1 MPEHPEQ
8 QPRERPE
15 ELAEEPEEPPEEGG
29 GRFQHVAAARRE
41 SLERLRA
48 EGIEPFALGFDKD
61 ADAAEVVA
69 EFGDIEPG
77 AETGARRSLAGR
89 VVLLR
94 RHGRV
99 AFVVIRDR
107 SGDLQLFLSED
118 TLPAEGW
125 ALLDE
130 VNLGDIVGAAGQV
143 VRTRRGELSL
153 KADRLVMLTK
163 SLRPPP
169 EKWKGVQDPELKVR
183 QRYVQL
189 FADPEYRSVVDARAR
204 VLHAFREELE
214 GRGFVEVETPVL
226 HPTAGGAIARPFV
239 THHRALD
246 VDLYLRIA
254 LELYLKRLLV
264 GGLERVYEIG
274 RNFRNEGIDRDHN
287 PEFTM
292 LEAYQAYGDYHRMM
306 ELGQALVT
314 RAARAVRGTLR
325 FDYLGR
331 ELDLGGDWRRIT
343 VLGAVSEATGEEV
356 RLDDREG
363 LAGLAA
369 RHGITPEPSWGPGKL
384 VYELFEKLVERTLW
398 QPTFVMD
405 FPREVSPLAR
415 PHRENPELTEH
426 VDLIITGTEI
436 IPAYSEM
443 TDPIEQ
449 RRSFDIQARARQE
462 GEEETHPMD
471 EDFLT
476 ALEYGM
482 PPAGGLGLGVD
493 RLLMILTDQPSIRD
507 VILFPHVRPEEPS

>member
-1 MPEHPEQ
+1 MPEPSEV
-8 QPRERPE
+8 
-15 ELAEEPEEPPEEGG
+15 GG
-29 GRFQHVAAARRE
+29 QSQHVLAARRE
-41 SLERLRA
+41 SLERLRGR
-48 EGIEPFALGFDKD
+48 GIEPFALRFDKD
-61 ADAAEVVA
+61 ADAAAVNE
-69 EFGDIEPG
+69 EFGGIDPG
-77 AETGARRSLAGR
+77 AETGVGRSLAGR

-99 AFVVIRDR
+99 AFAVIRDR
-107 SGDLQLFLSED
+107 SGDLQLFLSEEVLD
-118 TLPAEGW
+118 PESW
-125 ALLDE
+125 ALLE
-130 VNLGDIVGAAGQV
+130 ELNLGDIVGATGEIV
-143 VRTRRGELSL
+143 KTRRGELSL

-169 EKWKGVQDPELKVR
+169 EKWKGIQDSELRIR

-189 FADPEYRSVVDARAR
+189 FADPEYRAVVHARAR
-204 VLHAFREELE
+204 VLHAFRSELDR
-214 GRGFVEVETPVL
+214 RGFVEVETPVL

-254 LELYLKRLLV
+254 LELYLKRVLV

-292 LEAYQAYGDYHRMM
+292 LEVYQAYGDYHSMM
-306 ELGQALVT
+306 ELGQALIT
-314 RAARAVRGTLR
+314 AAALAVRGALA
-325 FDYLGR
+325 FDYQGR
-331 ELDLGGDWRRIT
+331 PLDLGGEWRRIT
-343 VLGAVSEATGEEV
+343 VLGAVSDTVGQEV
-356 RLDDREG
+356 TLDDRER
-363 LAGLAA
+363 LATLA
-369 RHGITPEPSWGPGKL
+369 REHGVEVDRRWGPGKIVL
-384 VYELFEKLVERTLW
+384 QLFEKLVEATLW
-398 QPTFVMD
+398 DPTFVMD

-415 PHRENPELTEH
+415 PHRENPQLTEH
-426 VDLIITGTEI
+426 VDLVITGTEI

-443 TDPIEQ
+443 TDPVEQ
-449 RRSFDIQARARQE
+449 RRSFEIQAEARKE

-471 EDFLT
+471 EDFLL

-493 RLLMILTDQPSIRD
+493 RLLMILADQPSIRD

>member
-1 MPEHPEQ
+1 MI
-8 QPRERPE
+8 
-15 ELAEEPEEPPEEGG
+15 EPPGGVPAPDEGG
-29 GRFQHVAAARRE
+29 RLQHVVAARHE
-41 SLERLRA
+41 SLERLRGK
-48 EGIEPFALGFDKD
+48 GIEPFALGFDKD
-61 ADAAEVVA
+61 ADVADVVA
-69 EFGDIEPG
+69 EFGGLQPG
-77 AETGARRSLAGR
+77 DESGARRSLAGR

-94 RHGRV
+94 RHGKV

-107 SGDLQLFLSED
+107 SGDLQLFLTDD

-125 ALLDE
+125 GLLDE
-130 VNLGDIVGAAGQV
+130 LNLGDIVGATGQV

-153 KADRLVMLTK
+153 QADRLVLLTK

-169 EKWKGVQDPELKVR
+169 EKWKGIQDPELKVR
-183 QRYVQL
+183 LRPVQL
-189 FADPEYRSVVDARAR
+189 FSDPVYREVVSARAK
-204 VLHAFREELE
+204 VLRSFREELDE
-214 GRGFVEVETPVL
+214 RGFLEVETPVL
-226 HPTAGGAIARPFV
+226 HPTAGGAIARPFT

-254 LELYLKRLLV
+254 LELYLKRVLV

-274 RNFRNEGIDRDHN
+274 RNFRNEGIDKEHN

-292 LEAYQAYGDYHRMM
+292 LEAYQAYGDYHTMM
-306 ELGQALVT
+306 ELGQALIQ
-314 RAARAVRGTLR
+314 RAALAVRGTLE
-325 FDYLGR
+325 FEYLGR
-331 ELDLGGDWRRIT
+331 PLDLGGEWKRIT
-343 VLGAVSEATGEEV
+343 VLGAVGEAVGREV
-356 RLDDREG
+356 TLGSRTELTD
-363 LAGLAA
+363 LALE
-369 RHGITPEPSWGPGKL
+369 HGITPEPTWGPGKL
-384 VYELFEKLVERTLW
+384 VLELFEKLVERSLW

-449 RRSFDIQARARQE
+449 RASFEIQAVARQK

-471 EDFLT
+471 EDFLQ

-493 RLLMILTDQPSIRD
+493 RLLMILADQPSIRD
-507 VILFPHVRPEEPS
+507 VILFPHLRPEEPS